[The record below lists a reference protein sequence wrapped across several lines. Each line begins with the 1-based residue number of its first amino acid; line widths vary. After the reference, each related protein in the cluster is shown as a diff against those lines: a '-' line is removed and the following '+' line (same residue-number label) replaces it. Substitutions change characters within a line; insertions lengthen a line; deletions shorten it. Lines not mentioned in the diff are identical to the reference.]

1 MMRPRAV
8 RFTFARFLAMVV
20 VAIGLLSGAATAS
33 AQPSVVILVRHAE
46 RAKTP
51 PDDPGLTPEGM
62 QRARDL
68 ATVLAGTHVG
78 VIVTTQL
85 KRTQLTAAPIAEK
98 TGAKSIIVPTGTREV
113 HADSVAAAVRRVAA
127 GEAVLVVGHSNTIP
141 AIIAALG
148 GPQLPDLC
156 DAQYSNL
163 FVLVFS
169 GTAPPR
175 FIQSG
180 YGVADAPDAA
190 SCRDPKKP

>member
-1 MMRPRAV
+1 MRSRAT
-8 RFTFARFLAMVV
+8 RPFAQF
-20 VAIGLLSGAATAS
+20 VAAAVLSMGVTRGATVAA

-46 RAKTP
+46 RATTP
-51 PDDPGLTPEGM
+51 AADPGLTTEGT

-68 ATVLAGTHVG
+68 ATVLAGTHVD
-78 VIVTTQL
+78 VIVTTQF
-85 KRTQLTAAPIAEK
+85 KRTQLTAAPVAEK
-98 TGAKSIIVPTGTREV
+98 SGARSIIVPTGERRA
-113 HADSVAAAVRRVAA
+113 HADSVAAAVRGVAA

-163 FVLVFS
+163 FVLVYA